1 MTRKAA
7 AVALV
12 AVVAI
17 LGPACASNKPKATSS
32 LSPSPTNRAIV
43 PTPAPTVT
51 VSPPVSLGGKVTD
64 LDNVDLRQ
72 EGTTASIMVVAYDY
86 VFAPTFIRVAPG
98 AKVKIFLQN
107 SGTANHTFT
116 VDGQSVDVSL
126 DKGKTATADVTAPS
140 SGVVTFYCR
149 FHRSSGM
156 QGALYVK

>member
-1 MTRKAA
+1 MMRKAA
-7 AVALV
+7 ALGLV
-12 AVVAI
+12 AAI
-17 LGPACASNKPKATSS
+17 AVLGPGCSTSKPTGSP
-32 LSPSPTNRAIV
+32 SPSPTGRAIV

-51 VSPPVSLGGKVTD
+51 VSPPVSLSGKVTD

-98 AKVKIFLQN
+98 ATVKVFLQN

-116 VDGQSVDVSL
+116 VDGQPVDVTL
-126 DKGKTATADVTAPS
+126 DKGKTATADVKAPS

-156 QGALYVK
+156 QGAVYVK

>member
-1 MTRKAA
+1 MRKAA
-7 AVALV
+7 AVGLV
-12 AVVAI
+12 ALAV
-17 LGPACASNKPKATSS
+17 LGPACSSKPKANGSP
-32 LSPSPTNRAIV
+32 SPSPTGRAIV

-51 VSPPVSLGGKVTD
+51 VSPPVSLSGKVTD

-98 AKVKIFLQN
+98 ATVKVFLQN

-116 VDGQSVDVSL
+116 VDGQPVDASL
-126 DKGKTATADVTAPS
+126 DKGKTATADVKAPS

-156 QGALYVK
+156 QGAVYVK